1 MNKKP
6 ILLISLIVLMFLC
19 ISAVSAE
26 DATQYYVDSSV
37 SESGDGS
44 QDSPFKTIEEA
55 VNVVNENETTEIY
68 VNGGTY
74 KPKST
79 ITLDFNHN
87 QTSLSI
93 IGIGDPVLDT
103 SVALFKVS
111 NENSNI
117 IISNFVFKTVGD
129 SKQILSQSG
138 GSVTFDNCNFENIAA
153 PSNGKGLFSGE
164 NAYLNIVN
172 SKFLNLKNNNQVI
185 VLKSY
190 QHVTIVNSQFTNG
203 GRIIYSNINSAKK
216 GGYIDIVNSSF
227 SNCYYPVRLTANI
240 LNVSGSNFTNSM
252 GNAIFHSAS
261 SDQFKK
267 FTEIYIDNSRFISTI
282 YEPTYHAND
291 FDNIVSP
298 TGGGDHY
305 GGAIYS
311 QATIFNITNSL
322 IKDNI
327 MSQGGGMFYVV
338 FKGAGIYASNIN
350 CINTTFDDNQ
360 VLGGTMGEGFDKNGA
375 GIYATGNAYISN
387 STFINNVVNKENG
400 GAIYAESNLIVEN
413 SLFSNNKAPNGYS
426 SITFLGTANINNNI
440 FLDLGKVVT
449 NKSSDFNLDYNW
461 WNTNE
466 RPNFLA
472 NNWIILDLESETE
485 NLVSGSDVLFT
496 LNFKN
501 IKYANGTICEY
512 NNTMSERLLKAVF
525 DSGTIHESN
534 SNSYEVKSLNTNF
547 TYTPEGNLGDL
558 VVLNVYSDSNLIL
571 TKEYILTEPFITVQ
585 TEDILAGEN
594 AIIIVSIFSPQA
606 NGTVTLKID
615 DKTYTNESN
624 NNKAIFN
631 IAGLGGGLHEIIA
644 QFDGMEATTNITVT
658 KINTTA
664 EINVNGDVEAGNPV
678 TLEIVLAPDATGI
691 IEIKVNDIEDIIP
704 VNYGRATYT
713 INSLLPVDYTINI
726 TYSGD
731 KKYNPVKNSTILHVV
746 KGDVSLNVN
755 ANNIYFGND
764 LVINVAFNE
773 SDVDG
778 NVTIKLNDVEKGT
791 ASISNGTAIFTI
803 KNPDAGNYTV
813 SVIYDGGNK
822 YSGAQANRSVN
833 VYQQNSTFDIS
844 ISQNTD
850 NSVRLVVD
858 INATGNVTFIVGSI
872 EETVDIVNNQ
882 AILDN
887 IHLNNANYVAE
898 VTYNGD
904 KNYHPSTSEF
914 NFAIKNDKLLIRYYV
929 DGIVTKSGDGTRTRP
944 FKTINEAV
952 DHVVDDYAIEIYILP
967 DEYSIN
973 SKITLDLNHRDKGT
987 TLSFIGWGGDTPIIN
1002 CVSGYDAVNTFRI
1015 GQNSNVLFKNL
1026 EFVEPGD
1033 RYFYIDGGNVTFN
1046 DCILENAK
1054 TETLKSTIYLTG
1066 GNLVLD
1072 STTVRDCDYSGDIGG
1087 FIHIATKSSNVLIN
1101 NSNFSYNLG
1110 TEASVIYTMGT
1121 AQNTVINVTVLN
1133 SVFKGNTNAL
1143 KVASLT
1149 TIDNCTFE
1157 NNQGKFAIFSSKIS
1171 NYGDNNNLTVINS
1184 KFNGNTAAHLVE
1196 SAGDVLC
1203 IINSTFANNNG
1214 NGLVYAHKSASQDQ
1228 SQFIA
1233 TPKVYVYDS
1242 LFEHNN
1248 VGTGAIYSYV
1258 GLENVSSSRFISN
1271 SGLKGAA
1278 IFAYES
1284 VNVYNSTFINNN
1296 ITSDKDGAAIYIERG
1311 EDVNIDYSSFK
1322 NNKALDI
1329 NNAITIMSI
1338 SGKTVINNNAFYNN
1352 DGFDVYN
1359 KGISEINADS
1369 NWWGS
1374 NDNPNLNINVSNWV
1388 ILTATSTP
1396 DFNNTTLNVNFNKLM
1411 TAENE
1416 TIDYNSSI
1424 PDREVRFASDDG
1436 DFVGGYYGGYVF
1448 TGVNGDVVF
1457 IPDEHNFTVD
1467 IYVDDKYITTLN
1479 GALKVKT
1486 TPEIIIDVN
1495 DTPVGSPVIIVITVV
1510 DATGNVTVSVANY
1523 TDTLILKDSVASL
1536 NVSGLSVDDYQVKV
1550 SYGGD
1555 YDYLEAN
1562 ETEDFSVLKLNT
1574 TMDLSFDGEC
1584 ITVKLLNG
1592 TTGDVVV
1599 NAGVR
1604 NYTSRIKNGTVI
1616 IDITSLGSGNYTL
1629 FVSYGGDGNYNPVN
1643 GTIDVEVILTK
1654 ITPEILIDVNDTP
1667 VGNPVSIVITVVN
1680 ATGNVT
1686 VSVGDYEDTV
1696 DLVDSIARLNITGL
1710 SVNDYKLKVLYNGD
1724 DNYSVN
1730 DKTVDF
1736 SVLKLNG
1743 TMDISFDGDN
1753 VIVKLPG
1760 DALGVVNVS
1769 SDDVVFS
1776 SNVTDGKAV
1785 INVSSLEDGN
1795 YTLLVFYGGD
1805 DNYNSI
1811 SDSIDIEIKPK
1822 VILKAY
1828 DLIKYYHDSNRFKA
1842 YLGYD
1847 NGSALGNK
1855 EVIVNINGKNY
1866 TKTTDSEGIITMGIN
1881 LGSNNY
1887 TAIVYYNDN
1896 GNLITSSATVQVL
1909 PTVVANDLTKM
1920 FKNESQFYAKVLD
1933 SNGNPLPKGSEVTFN
1948 INGVMYK
1955 RQTDENGVA
1964 RLNINL
1970 RNGTYIITTINP
1982 LNGEMASN
1990 TVKVLSNIVEN
2001 KDLTMY
2007 FRNGSGYVVRIIGS
2021 DGKVVGAGENVTFNV
2036 NGVFYT
2042 RQTNSEGYARLNI
2055 NLRPDSY
2062 TITASYKGCQES
2074 NTITVLPTLVAE
2086 DMTKKYGEEGAFK
2099 VKVLDGHGRAL
2110 SGASVSFNINGV
2122 FYEKI
2127 SDSNGF
2133 ARLNIRL
2140 MPGEYIITS
2149 SYNMLS
2155 ISNTITVVP

>member
-6 ILLISLIVLMFLC
+6 ILIISLIVLMFLC

-26 DATQYYVDSSV
+26 NSTQYYVDSSV

-79 ITLDFNHN
+79 INFNLNNN
-87 QTSLSI
+87 QTSLTI
-93 IGIGDPVLDT
+93 IGIDNPVFDT

-111 NENSNI
+111 NGNISFLNFTFSNL
-117 IISNFVFKTVGD
+117 V
-129 SKQILSQSG
+129 SKQILSQNG
-138 GSVTFDNCNFENIAA
+138 GSVTFDNCNFNGIAA
-153 PSNGKGLFSGE
+153 PSGGKGLFSGE
-164 NAYLNIVN
+164 NGYLNIVN
-172 SKFLNLKNNNQVI
+172 SKFLNLKNKNQLI
-185 VLKSY
+185 VLKNY

-267 FTEIYIDNSRFISTI
+267 FTEIYIDNSRFISTT
-282 YEPTYHAND
+282 YEPAYHAND

-298 TGGGDHY
+298 TEGGDHY

-322 IKDNI
+322 IKNSV
-327 MSQGGGMFYVV
+327 MSQAEGAFYVV

-350 CINTTFDDNQ
+350 CINTTFDSNK

-375 GIYATGNAYISN
+375 GIYATGNAYIFN

-501 IKYANGTICEY
+501 IKYANGSICEY

-525 DSGTIHESN
+525 DSGSIHESN
-534 SNSYEVKSLNTNF
+534 SSSYEVKSLNANF
-547 TYTPEGNLGDL
+547 TYTPEGNIGDL
-558 VVLNVYSDSNLIL
+558 VALNVYSDNNLIL

-594 AIIIVSIFSPQA
+594 AIIIVSIYSPQA

-615 DKTYTNESN
+615 DKTYTNKSS

-631 IAGLGGGLHEIIA
+631 ISGLAGGLHEIMA
-644 QFDGMEATTNITVT
+644 QFDGMNATSNITVT
-658 KINTTA
+658 KLNTTA
-664 EINVNGDVEAGNPV
+664 VINVNGDVEAGNDV
-678 TLEIVLAPDATGI
+678 TLEIVLAPDATRS
-691 IEIKVNDIEDIIP
+691 IEIKINDFEDLIP
-704 VNYGRATYT
+704 VNYGVATYT
-713 INSLLPVDYTINI
+713 INSLLPVDYNINI
-726 TYSGD
+726 SYSGD

-746 KGDVSLNVN
+746 KVDVSLNVN
-755 ANNIYFGND
+755 ANNIYFGDD
-764 LVINVAFNE
+764 LVVNVAFNE

-778 NVTIKLNDVEKGT
+778 SVTIKLNDIEMGT
-791 ASISNGTAIFTI
+791 ATISNGTATFTI
-803 KNPDAGNYTV
+803 ENPDAGNYTV
-813 SVIYDGGNK
+813 CVIYGGGKK

-844 ISQNTD
+844 ISQNAD
-850 NSVRLVVD
+850 NSVKLVVD

-872 EETVDIVNNQ
+872 EETVDIIDNQ
-882 AILDN
+882 AVLDN
-887 IHLNNANYVAE
+887 IYLNNANYVAE
-898 VTYNGD
+898 ITYNGD

-952 DHVVDDYAIEIYILP
+952 DHVVDDYDIEIYILP

-973 SKITLDLNHRDKGT
+973 SKITLDLNHKAKGT

-1002 CVSGYDAVNTFRI
+1002 CVSGHDAVNTFRI
-1015 GQNSNVLFKNL
+1015 GQNSNVFFKNI

-1033 RYFYIDGGNVTFN
+1033 RYFYIEGGNVTFN

-1087 FIHIATKSSNVLIN
+1087 FIQIATKSSNVLIN
-1101 NSNFSYNLG
+1101 NSKFSYNLG
-1110 TEASVIYTMGT
+1110 SEASVIYTMGT
-1121 AQNTVINVTVLN
+1121 AQNTVINVTIIN
-1133 SVFKGNTNAL
+1133 SIFKGNTNAL

-1157 NNQGKFAIFSSKIS
+1157 NNPGKFIVFSSKIS

-1196 SAGDVLC
+1196 SAGDVLY
-1203 IINSTFANNNG
+1203 IENSTFNNNNG

-1228 SQFIA
+1228 SQFMVS
-1233 TPKVYVYDS
+1233 PKVYVYDS

-1248 VGTGAIYSYV
+1248 VGTGAIYSFE
-1258 GLENVSSSRFISN
+1258 GTIFVSSSRFVSN

-1278 IFAYES
+1278 IFAYDD

-1311 EDVNIDYSSFK
+1311 EDVNISYSSFK
-1322 NNKALDI
+1322 NNKALDV

-1396 DFNNTTLNVNFNKLM
+1396 DFNNTTLNVNFNKLR

-1424 PDREVRFASDDG
+1424 PDREVRLASDDG

-1495 DTPVGSPVIIVITVV
+1495 DTPIGSPVIIVITVV
-1510 DATGNVTVSVANY
+1510 DATGNITVSVANY
-1523 TDTLILKDSVASL
+1523 TDTLVLNNSVARL
-1536 NVSGLSVDDYQVKV
+1536 NVSGLSINDYQVKV

-1555 YDYLEAN
+1555 YNYLEAN
-1562 ETEDFSVLKLNT
+1562 ETEDFSVVKLNT
-1574 TMDLSFDGEC
+1574 TMDLSFDGESL
-1584 ITVKLLNG
+1584 TVKLLNG
-1592 TTGDVVV
+1592 TTGYVNV

-1604 NYTSRIKNGTVI
+1604 TYSSRIKNGTAI
-1616 IDITSLGSGNYTL
+1616 IDITSLGNGNYTL
-1629 FVSYGGDGNYNPVN
+1629 FVSYEGDGNYNPIN
-1643 GTIDVEVILTK
+1643 GTIDVEVVLNTTK
-1654 ITPEILIDVNDTP
+1654 VTPEIIIDVNDTP
-1667 VGNPVSIVITVVN
+1667 VGSPVIVVITVVN

-1686 VSVGDYEDTV
+1686 VTVGDYEDTV

-1710 SVNDYKLKVLYNGD
+1710 SVNDYELKILYNGD
-1724 DNYSVN
+1724 DNYLVN

-1736 SVLKLNG
+1736 SVLKLNA

-1753 VIVKLPG
+1753 VIVKLPD
-1760 DALGVVNVS
+1760 DASGVVNVS
-1769 SDDVVFS
+1769 LDDVVFS
-1776 SNVTDGKAV
+1776 SNVADGNAV
-1785 INVSSLEDGN
+1785 INVSSLGDGN

-1805 DNYNSI
+1805 DNYNSV

-1828 DLIKYYHDSNRFKA
+1828 DLVKYYHDSNRFKV
-1842 YLGYD
+1842 YLGYS

-1855 EVIVNINGKNY
+1855 EVIVNINGVNY
-1866 TKTTDSEGIITMGIN
+1866 TRFTGSDGIMTMGIN

-1887 TAIVYYNDN
+1887 TAKVYYNDN

-1964 RLNINL
+1964 KLNINL

-2055 NLRPDSY
+2055 NLPPHDY
-2062 TITASYKGCQES
+2062 TITAEYYGCQES
-2074 NTITVLPTLVAE
+2074 NKITVLPTLVAD
-2086 DMTKKYGEEGAFK
+2086 DMTKKYGEDGAFK

-2110 SGASVSFNINGV
+2110 SGVSVSFNINGV